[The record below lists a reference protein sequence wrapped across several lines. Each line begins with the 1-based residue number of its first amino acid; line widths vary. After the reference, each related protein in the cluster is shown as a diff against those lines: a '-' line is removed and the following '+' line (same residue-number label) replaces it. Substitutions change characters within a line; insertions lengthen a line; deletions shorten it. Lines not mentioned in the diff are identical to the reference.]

1 MELPSL
7 NKRLFSNSLAQSVG
21 KFFLLFKQIL
31 LVPLFIKCWGVGYYG
46 EWITLASIKSVF
58 VLGDFGV
65 GVAGSNYFV
74 EAWMAGDRDR
84 ALGFVK
90 STLVVITGLVLV
102 LITLVSVCLLLAGN
116 YGVFEAMLFKPHQVI
131 QVACLLTISSAIHFY
146 SQAFEGAFRVSGRA
160 SRWMYLD
167 ALSLALDVLL
177 TVTIVLIGGQAVAV
191 AVGILMSSLVRCFL
205 IVLLGSSYI
214 QTSRRWVIFSGRF
227 NLELMVL
234 LLRKGF
240 GYCLVPVFNGIYFS
254 GNVLIVR
261 ILAGPEVVALW
272 GAIRVLSRS
281 VNQIIVMI
289 EKVIVPEVQVELN
302 RGNIDT
308 VRNIHSMAIVVGA
321 IFATLSIGGLG
332 ILGDEIFAL
341 WLGGNLEFQSGVWW
355 LLLLALLPSSI
366 WGISASIHYA
376 ANRPRQIAI
385 YGLGFSIL
393 SLLINISLI
402 NVVGIYSV
410 ALATVVFNIGMMF
423 FILRSSCSYLND
435 KVRSCLLRGFRDLL
449 QFISNFY
456 GRILYRR

>member
-1 MELPSL
+1 MEFRSL

-46 EWITLASIKSVF
+46 EWITLASINSVF

-65 GVAGSNYFV
+65 GVAGSNFFV
-74 EAWMAGDRDR
+74 EAWMAGDRER

-90 STLVVITGLVLV
+90 STLVVITGLVLI
-102 LITLVSVCLLLAGN
+102 LITLVSVCLLVAGN
-116 YGVFEAMLFKPHQVI
+116 YGVFETMLFKPDQVI
-131 QVACLLTISSAIHFY
+131 QVVFLLTISSAIRFY

-167 ALSLALDVLL
+167 ALGLALDVLI
-177 TVTIVLIGGQAVAV
+177 TVTVVLMGGQVVAV
-191 AVGILMSSLVRCFL
+191 ALGILMSSTVRGVL
-205 IVLLGSSYI
+205 IVLLASSYI
-214 QTSRRWVIFSGRF
+214 KTSKRWLIFSGKCDR
-227 NLELMVL
+227 ESMVS
-234 LLRKGF
+234 LLRKGVGF
-240 GYCLVPVFNGIYFS
+240 CLVPVFNGIFFS

-261 ILAGPEVVALW
+261 VLAGPEVVALW

-289 EKVIVPEVQVELN
+289 EKVIVPEMQVELN

-308 VRNIHSMAIVVGA
+308 VRSIHGMAIIVGSIIA
-321 IFATLSIGGLG
+321 ILSIGGLG
-332 ILGDEIFAL
+332 ILGDEIFNL
-341 WLGGNLEFQSGVWW
+341 WLGGSLDFQSGVWW
-355 LLLLALLPSSI
+355 LLLVALLPSSI
-366 WGISASIHYA
+366 WGISASMHYA
-376 ANRPRQIAI
+376 SNRPRSIAI

-402 NVVGIYSV
+402 NVVGIYSI
-410 ALATVVFNIGMMF
+410 ALATVVFDMGMMF

-435 KVRSCLLRGFRDLL
+435 KVDACLLRGWKDLL
-449 QFISNFY
+449 QAISNFA
-456 GRILYRR
+456 RRTPV